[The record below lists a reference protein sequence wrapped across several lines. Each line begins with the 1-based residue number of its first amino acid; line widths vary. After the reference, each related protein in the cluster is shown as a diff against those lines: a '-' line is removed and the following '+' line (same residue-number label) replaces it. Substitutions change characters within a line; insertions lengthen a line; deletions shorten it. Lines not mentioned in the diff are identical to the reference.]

1 VRCGPGLSRSAE
13 TSTVGAKRLAER
25 VVVHG
30 GDDGTRCGLFGLAR
44 GLRVTG
50 RRRRCV
56 VAACNDNSERML
68 PSQYPE
74 TQPYPA
80 LRRLLEIQLDM
91 QVADLKTLL
100 CLPREEEGLGAGCNL
115 TAATLA
121 VNLIAGAS
129 VLFWRSSVEA
139 LAKRGDRTKRFN
151 DLMVALYPW
160 SHDDAVN
167 AELGAKLL
175 WDYTRNPLSHTLG
188 IGQATTLLPGM
199 PQEERGVRLAKSALG
214 LSPEQVDELMGTYE
228 RPVWVGPTVTT
239 DGSQYT
245 VRVLALAWGL
255 HRLLRD
261 LFADAE
267 QASKAEATAQA
278 LLGE

>member
-1 VRCGPGLSRSAE
+1 V
-13 TSTVGAKRLAER
+13 
-25 VVVHG
+25 
-30 GDDGTRCGLFGLAR
+30 F
-44 GLRVTG
+44 
-50 RRRRCV
+50 
-56 VAACNDNSERML
+56 

-74 TQPYPA
+74 AQPYPA
-80 LRRLLEIQLDM
+80 LRRLLEVQVDM
-91 QVADLKTLL
+91 QFGDLKTLL

-129 VLFWRSSVEA
+129 VLFWRSGVEA

-188 IGQATTLLPGM
+188 IGKTARLFPGI
-199 PQEERGVRLAKSALG
+199 PSDEREVWLSKPRRGLTVEE
-214 LSPEQVDELMGTYE
+214 VDHVMSTYE
-228 RPVWVGPTVTT
+228 RPEAVGPTVTSGP
-239 DGSQYT
+239 DGYT
-245 VRVLALAWGL
+245 VRVVALSWGVQ
-255 HRLLRD
+255 RMLRD
-261 LFADAE
+261 LFADEE
-267 QASKAEATAQA
+267 QGRRAEATARA
-278 LLGE
+278 LFGE